1 MRLDVNDK
9 RKFTD
14 ADNDVLFNTLVLR
27 HKKAIALCQCYISDV
42 KRLNRLI
49 QLTAKD
55 INSKKYLQLSMDK

>member
-1 MRLDVNDK
+1 MVLIHETSVSGQLLNRGVPRFLD
-9 RKFTD
+9 
-14 ADNDVLFNTLVLR
+14 
-27 HKKAIALCQCYISDV
+27 ISDV

>member
-1 MRLDVNDK
+1 MGKIRDFEKDLERISK
-9 RKFTD
+9 
-14 ADNDVLFNTLVLR
+14 
-27 HKKAIALCQCYISDV
+27 IALMKKVVFIQNISDV